1 MTEPH
6 RIVTAAAVP
15 GDARHGAAIKALLG
29 PKTVGATTG
38 FMGVGTIRPGEVIRE
53 HYHPHSE
60 EFSYLVSGRLV
71 ATVDGVQRELVAGQ
85 AMLVPIDMRH
95 RLHNEGD
102 EDAFIVFSLS
112 PLAPRPDLGHVST
125 EEAPPQREG

>member
-6 RIVTAAAVP
+6 RIVSAADVP
-15 GDARHGAAIKALLG
+15 GDARHGAAIKALLS
-29 PKTVGATTG
+29 PRSVGATTG

-60 EFSYLVSGRLV
+60 EFTYLVSGRLI
-71 ATVDGVQRELVAGQ
+71 ATVDGVPRELVAGE
-85 AMLVPIDMRH
+85 AMMVPIDLRH
-95 RLHNEGD
+95 RLQNDGD

-125 EEAPPQREG
+125 EEAPPQQGG

>member
-6 RIVTAAAVP
+6 RIVSAADVP
-15 GDARHGAAIKALLG
+15 GDARHGAAIKALLS
-29 PKTVGATTG
+29 PRSVGATTG

-60 EFSYLVSGRLV
+60 EFTYLVSGRLV
-71 ATVDGVQRELVAGQ
+71 ATVDGVPRELVAGE
-85 AMLVPIDMRH
+85 AMMVPIDLRH
-95 RLHNEGD
+95 RLQNDGD

-125 EEAPPQREG
+125 EEAPPQQGG